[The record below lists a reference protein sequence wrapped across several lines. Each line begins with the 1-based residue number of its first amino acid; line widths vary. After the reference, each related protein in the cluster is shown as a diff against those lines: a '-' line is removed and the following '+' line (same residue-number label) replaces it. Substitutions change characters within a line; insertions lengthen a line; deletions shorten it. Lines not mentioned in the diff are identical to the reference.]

1 MVGRFPH
8 GLTAGTMAGATIAG
22 LAAVAHVSAGGEL
35 GGTGSIVAL
44 LGVVVLSAVLGR
56 RLRWTFPRV
65 LLVSLAV
72 QPFLHALFTAGGPSG
87 DALHNAH
94 AHHHMATAPADAG
107 HPSMPVVHAAVA
119 LVAALVIRWG
129 VRWLRSM
136 PELVRAVAFAMRRV
150 GVVPPAAAM
159 ALTPMPVLAGGRQA
173 MPTWTCRGP
182 PG

>member
-8 GLTAGTMAGATIAG
+8 GLTAGTMAGVTIAG
-22 LAAVAHVSAGGEL
+22 LAAVAHVSAGGEVA
-35 GGTGSIVAL
+35 GTRSIVAL
-44 LGVVVLSAVLGR
+44 LGVVALAAALGT

-72 QPFLHALFTAGGPSG
+72 QPLLHALFTAGGHAG
-87 DALHNAH
+87 DPLHAAH

-119 LVAALVIRWG
+119 LAGALVVRWG
-129 VRWLRSM
+129 LRWLRSM
-136 PELVRAVAFAMRRV
+136 PELVRAIAFATRRI
-150 GVVPPAAAM
+150 GVVPPAPVM
-159 ALTPMPVLAGGRQA
+159 AFTPTPALAGGRQA

-182 PG
+182 PR